1 VVESSN
7 DISRLPLQH
16 DVALRV
22 IALLD
27 DSDASLTELSRLI
40 ASDVALATRVL
51 KLANSSFFGRRCD
64 VTAIDKA
71 IIAVGFATIRTFAV
85 AAAFDLFAEQR
96 APLPRDFWS
105 HALGTAAGSTVLAR
119 HARTN
124 TSDAFSA
131 GLIHDVGVAL
141 LFRRDAQAYQLHI
154 VDANLDEAAAL
165 AVEDVVF
172 STNHVTI
179 AADALSEVKFP
190 EVLVEAVA
198 THHDPIKRRRFSR
211 PTLGSLVAAGQLLGD
226 HALHQDVTQPTAEI
240 IEVLEILGI
249 DIHPQVILA
258 DIKDTIEE
266 IQVFAV

>member
-1 VVESSN
+1 VAESSN
-7 DISRLPLQH
+7 DIARLPLQH

-27 DSDASLTELSRLI
+27 DTDASLTELSRLI

-51 KLANSSFFGRRCD
+51 KLANSTFFGRRSD

-96 APLPRDFWS
+96 SPLPRNFWS
-105 HALGTAAGSTVLAR
+105 HALGTAAGATVLAR

-141 LFRRDAQAYQLHI
+141 LFRRDGQAYQQHI
-154 VDANLDEAAAL
+154 LDAGLDEVGSMAI
-165 AVEDVVF
+165 EEVVF
-172 STNHVTI
+172 STNHVKI
-179 AADALSEVKFP
+179 AAEALSEVKFP

-198 THHDPIKRRRFSR
+198 THHDPVKRRRFSR
-211 PTLGSLVAAGQLLGD
+211 PTLGSLVAVGQLVGD
-226 HALHQDVTQPTAEI
+226 LALSGDGVEPSDEMV
-240 IEVLEILGI
+240 ELLEILGI
-249 DIHPQVILA
+249 DIHPQVILK
-258 DIKDTIEE
+258 DVKDTIEQ